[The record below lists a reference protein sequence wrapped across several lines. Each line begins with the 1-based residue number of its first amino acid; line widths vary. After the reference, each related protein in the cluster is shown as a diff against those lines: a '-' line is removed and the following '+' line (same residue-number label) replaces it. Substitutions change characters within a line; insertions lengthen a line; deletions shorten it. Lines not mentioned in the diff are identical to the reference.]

1 MAVNPVEALINKIYA
16 EQGKNNYFD
25 ANLGAAI
32 ENARLGLAD
41 INRSYGRGTEET
53 RIAYDEAARNLLRQ
67 RDDQYEHNRGQ
78 FAGQGILRSGIFA
91 GEQGK
96 VGEAYQR
103 DLTGAAQR
111 RTSGLENLANQ
122 RLSGYNELQRML
134 RGEQAGA
141 VSRADAKRREEAQ
154 RRLEAHYR
162 QQQTAMQQ
170 EAMRVQKQ
178 QMEQQRALIGRG
190 GGGGGGGG
198 GGYYT
203 LEDLFPG
210 MFGAPAP
217 SSKPLKEYSPKKGA
231 SGPRVRVM

>member
-25 ANLGAAI
+25 AGLGAAI

-41 INRSYGRGTEET
+41 INRSYGRGTEEA
-53 RIAYDEAARNLLRQ
+53 RISYDEAARNLLRQ
-67 RDDQYEHNRGQ
+67 RDESYENNRGQ

-91 GEQGK
+91 TEQGR

-111 RTSGLENLANQ
+111 RTSMLENLANQ

-141 VSRADAKRREEAQ
+141 VSRAEAKRQAEAQ
-154 RRLEAHYR
+154 RRMEAYYREQQAAMQRQAMEVQR
-162 QQQTAMQQ
+162 QQLLQQ
-170 EAMRVQKQ
+170 K
-178 QMEQQRALIGRG
+178 ALAGR

-217 SSKPLKEYSPKKGA
+217 PSKPLKEYSPKKGA